1 MRANLRWAVAFA
13 GGVLAVSACLPV
25 SRLRAQAEG
34 PITAPSTQAVP
45 ANAPQTGAHGANMSL
60 AGTWKINKDQSDD
73 PRTKLQQAMGNGG
86 NRGGRTGGG
95 RTGRGCTGGQV
106 GGPGGGRGQGAGMM
120 DMTDFNQLTIEQ
132 SASTAKVTG
141 ATGRVLAL
149 YTSAPQSDA
158 KASDPNSY
166 TPPAAQWQ
174 GDQLVTV
181 TQAPRGNAKTTRAH
195 ALSPDG
201 KHLYVSTTLDNQS
214 FSQPVTIRFVC
225 DSAKGASN

>member
-1 MRANLRWAVAFA
+1 MRANLQRAVAFA
-13 GGVLAVSACLPV
+13 GGVLAVSACLAVP
-25 SRLRAQAEG
+25 RLWAQAEG
-34 PITAPSTQAVP
+34 PITAPSTQAAP
-45 ANAPQTGAHGANMSL
+45 ANASQTAAHGANMSL

-95 RTGRGCTGGQV
+95 RTGGGRTGGPL
-106 GGPGGGRGQGAGMM
+106 GGGGGRRQGAGTM

-132 SASTAKVTG
+132 SASIAKVTG
-141 ATGRVLAL
+141 TTGRVLAL

-166 TPPAAQWQ
+166 APPAAQWQ

-181 TQAPRGNAKTTRAH
+181 TQALRGNAKTTRAY

-201 KHLYVSTTLDNQS
+201 KHLYVSTTLDNRR
-214 FSQPVTIRFVC
+214 FSQPVTIRFVY